1 MLRAGRRIGVGP
13 PLLPDAECPMSIDE
27 SQEVYRARE
36 QIRALVDEIAGLA
49 RSDIGETAFYSAML
63 DRILQAM
70 EAVAGL
76 VWIVGEGGR
85 VEPICHSGLEATG
98 IGASKEVE
106 QGHLKLVQALLGS
119 PSGLI
124 VPPGGGLKGANGQQ
138 AASNDTALSVISVP
152 IEREGTRAG
161 LIEVFQQPQD
171 DQVERGY
178 LIFVEQVAAVA
189 ADYLQRRQVVSLDA
203 QQSALAQVERFARVV
218 HESLDPVATAFV
230 LANEGRRIIGCDRVG
245 VLVRHRGKL
254 RLDAVS
260 GQESVERR
268 ASAVQSLEALVRVV
282 ARAGEPLWHPDP
294 SRELPPQI
302 EEELENYIDE
312 SHASALAI
320 IPLEKPRPTPVV
332 KPGGVDAVAVAKEE
346 AAPPVAP
353 APIGAVVVEW
363 YSASAVDPAQK
374 ARVNLVADHGKV
386 ALANSLD
393 HVGLPL
399 YPLINLAGKSRA
411 ITNARN
417 LPRTVLVL
425 LGLLGAILA
434 FVFVPAELRLEGKGT
449 LEPVHRRDVF
459 AGIDGVVEAVESGVE
474 HGAEVKAG
482 QLLARLRNTE
492 VDVAL
497 ADVLG
502 RKASSEEQLRA
513 TRRSLLE
520 DEKISADEKV
530 RLAGRAAQLE
540 REIESLAEQ
549 QRLWEAR
556 RKDLEVRSPLDGVVV
571 TWQVR
576 DRLLLRP
583 VEKGQV
589 LMSVADKTGPWELE
603 VHMPDDRLGHVNR
616 AALAAKE
623 AGRDLRVD
631 YILATDPGTRHQGL
645 VREIHEQAEVR
656 GEEGNTVL
664 VRVMVDPER
673 HEKEELGAG
682 ASVTARIF
690 CGKHSLGYVWFHDVI
705 TFIQTQILFRLW

>member
-1 MLRAGRRIGVGP
+1 
-13 PLLPDAECPMSIDE
+13 MSIDE
-27 SQEVYRARE
+27 SHEVYRARE

-49 RSDIGETAFYSAML
+49 RSDMGEAAFYSAML

-76 VWIVGEGGR
+76 VWIVGDGGR
-85 VEPICHSGLEATG
+85 VEPICHSGLETTG
-98 IGASKEVE
+98 IGASPEAE
-106 QGHLKLVQALLGS
+106 QGHLKLVQALLGNS
-119 PSGLI
+119 SGVI
-124 VPPGGGLKGANGQQ
+124 VPPGMGLKAADGQPATNG
-138 AASNDTALSVISVP
+138 TGLSVIGVP
-152 IEREGTRAG
+152 IDREGTRAG
-161 LIEVFQQPQD
+161 LIEIFQHPQD
-171 DQVERGY
+171 DQVQRGY

-189 ADYLQRRQVVSLDA
+189 ADYLQRQQMVSLDT
-203 QQSALAQVERFARVV
+203 QQTALAQVERFSRSV

-245 VLVRHRGKL
+245 VLIRRRRKL
-254 RLDAVS
+254 QLEAVS

-268 ASAVQSLEALVRVV
+268 ASAVQALEALVRVV

-312 SHASALAI
+312 SHASALGI

-332 KPGGVDAVAVAKEE
+332 KPGGNDAVAVAKAE
-346 AAPPVAP
+346 AAPRVVPD
-353 APIGAVVVEW
+353 PIGAVVVEW
-363 YSASAVDPAQK
+363 FTAANLDPGQK
-374 ARVNLVADHGKV
+374 ARVGLVAEHGKV
-386 ALANSLD
+386 ALANALT
-393 HVGLPL
+393 HTGLPL
-399 YPLINLAGKSRA
+399 YPLLKLADQSRGLTT
-411 ITNARN
+411 IRN
-417 LPRTVLVL
+417 LPRTVLAAIGIL
-425 LGLLGAILA
+425 TAILA
-434 FVFVPAELRLEGKGT
+434 LVLVPAELRLEGKGT

-459 AGIDGVVEAVESGVE
+459 ARIDGVVESIEPEVQ

-482 QLLARLRNTE
+482 QLLASLRNTE

-497 ADVLG
+497 TDVLG

-540 REIESLAEQ
+540 REIESLTEQ
-549 QRLWEAR
+549 QRLWDAR
-556 RKDLEVRSPLDGVVV
+556 RKDLEVRSPLDGVIV

-603 VHMPDDRLGHVNR
+603 VQMPDDRLGHVNR
-616 AALAAKE
+616 AALAAQK
-623 AGRDLRVD
+623 AGRELTVD
-631 YILATDPGTRHQGL
+631 YILATDPGTRHQGV

-664 VRVMVDPER
+664 VRVMIDPER
-673 HEKEELGAG
+673 HEKEELGTG
-682 ASVTARIF
+682 ASVTARIA
-690 CGKHSLGYVWFHDVI
+690 CGKRSLGYVWFHDVLS
-705 TFIQTQILFRLW
+705 FIQTQILFRLW